1 MKKSTTR
8 ERRMPQT
15 VWGKAARF
23 TILGKSP
30 VDAYLRLNLRLW
42 KHLPSSLV
50 DVPPIRSYG
59 AFLQTL
65 VRLRVARKQNFGTL
79 FLRNRPQLELMR
91 RLSHQKA
98 AGSTLK
104 IAVLACSKGAEVYS
118 ILWTIRADRPDL
130 KVVMNAADISKEV
143 LEFAERGVYSL
154 DAPEFHV
161 AHVFGDM
168 TEDEMRDLFDWEGDK
183 VRVNSWIRKGITWH
197 LGDAEDPEIVNI
209 LGYQDVVVANNFLCH
224 MYPPKAENCLRNI
237 ARLVK
242 PGGYLVVSGIDLDV
256 RTKVAED
263 LGWIALS
270 DLLEKIHEGDH
281 FLRDDWPSKYWGL
294 EPLDKTRH
302 DWKIRYASVFQIRAE
317 G

>member
-8 ERRMPQT
+8 ERGMPQP
-15 VWGKAARF
+15 ALDRMAEF

-30 VDAYLRLNLRLW
+30 VNAYLHLNQRIW
-42 KHLPSSLV
+42 NHLPYSLV
-50 DVPPIRSYG
+50 NARPMRSYG

-65 VRLRVARKQNFGTL
+65 VRLQATRTQNFGTL

-91 RLSHQKA
+91 RLSHEKA

-130 KVVMNAADISKEV
+130 NVVMNAVDISKEV
-143 LEFAERGVYSL
+143 LEFAKRGVYSL
-154 DAPEFHV
+154 DSPEFTGTP
-161 AHVFGDM
+161 VFEDI
-168 TEDEMRDLFDWEGDK
+168 TKDEMQDLFDWEGDNVQVK
-183 VRVNSWIRKGITWH
+183 SWIRKGIIWH
-197 LGDAEDPEIVNI
+197 LGDAEDPEIVNV
-209 LGYQDVVVANNFLCH
+209 LGYQDMVVANNFLCH
-224 MYPPKAENCLRNI
+224 MYPPKAETCLRNI

-242 PGGYLVVSGIDLDV
+242 PGGYLFVSGIDLDV

-270 DLLEKIHEGDH
+270 DLLEEIHEGDH
-281 FLRDDWPSKYWGL
+281 FLRDDWPWKYWGL
-294 EPLDKTRH
+294 EPLNKTRR
-302 DWKIRYASVFQIRAE
+302 DWKIRYASVFQIGAE

>member
-1 MKKSTTR
+1 
-8 ERRMPQT
+8 MPQT
-15 VWGKAARF
+15 VLGRAVKF

-30 VDAYLRLNLRLW
+30 VDAYLRLNQRLW
-42 KHLPSSLV
+42 KRLPCSLV

-98 AGSTLK
+98 VGSPLK

-130 KVVMNAADISKEV
+130 KVVMNAVDISKEV

-154 DAPEFHV
+154 ETPELHV
-161 AHVFGDM
+161 AHVFGNM
-168 TEDEMRDLFDWEGDK
+168 TEDEMHDLFDWEGDK
-183 VRVNSWIRKGITWH
+183 VRVKSWIRKGITWH
-197 LGDAEDPEIVNI
+197 LGDAEDPEIVNL
-209 LGYQDVVVANNFLCH
+209 LGYQDMVVANNFLCH

-281 FLRDDWPSKYWGL
+281 FLRDDWPWKYWGL
-294 EPLDKTRH
+294 EPLNKTRH
-302 DWKIRYASVFQIRAE
+302 DWKIRYASVFQIGAE

>member
-8 ERRMPQT
+8 ERGMPQT
-15 VWGKAARF
+15 VLDRMVKF

-30 VDAYLRLNLRLW
+30 VNAYLRLNQRIW
-42 KHLPSSLV
+42 KHLPYSLV
-50 DVPPIRSYG
+50 NAPPIRSYG

-65 VRLRVARKQNFGTL
+65 VRLQVTRKQNFGTL

-98 AGSTLK
+98 VGSTLK
-104 IAVLACSKGAEVYS
+104 IAVLACSKGVEVYS

-130 KVVMNAADISKEV
+130 KVVMNAVDISKEV

-154 DAPEFHV
+154 DTPEFTGTP
-161 AHVFGDM
+161 VFGNM
-168 TEDEMRDLFDWEGDK
+168 TEDEMQDLFDWEGDK
-183 VRVNSWIRKGITWH
+183 VRVKLWIRKGITWH
-197 LGDAEDPEIVNI
+197 LGDAEDPEIVNV
-209 LGYQDVVVANNFLCH
+209 LGYQDMVVANNFLCH
-224 MYPPKAENCLRNI
+224 IYPLKAENCLRNI

-242 PGGYLVVSGIDLDV
+242 PGGNLFVSGIDLDV
-256 RTKVAED
+256 RTKVAKD

-270 DLLEKIHEGDH
+270 DLLEEIHEGDH
-281 FLRDDWPSKYWGL
+281 FLRDDWPWQYWGL
-294 EPLDKTRH
+294 EPLNKKRH
-302 DWKIRYASVFQIRAE
+302 DWKIRYASVFQIGAE